1 MKSYPMVEVLWLDA
15 IEAMTDGWM
24 EIKDL
29 KNKPM
34 PSKSLGYLVKDTK
47 DAITLVA
54 LQNENH
60 VALGITIPRAM
71 ITEIRT
77 LSHQKS

>member
-1 MKSYPMVEVLWLDA
+1 MKSYPIVEILWLDA
-15 IEAMTDGWM
+15 IEAMTEGWM

-34 PSKSLGYLVKDTK
+34 PSKSVGYLVKDTK
-47 DAITLVA
+47 AAVTIVS

-71 ITEIRT
+71 ITSMRT
-77 LSHQKS
+77 L